1 MPVQASIVPARSRL
15 ALALLASLCVP
26 LSAAAQSTE
35 PSATDTTT
43 KQLDK
48 VSVTGSRIKR
58 TDIETA
64 LPITV
69 IKKAE
74 IDAQGISSAE
84 QLMSYLNV
92 SGNGSDNLASNVG
105 IVSGV
110 DQRGNNGVSGADL
123 RGQGADATLVLLNG
137 RRVAAHGLKG
147 RVVDLNSIPFAAI
160 ERVEVLRDGAS
171 AIYGTDAIGGV
182 INFITRNDYQGVEV
196 SGFTDTTEAGG
207 GNIFRGN
214 VLVGGGDLDTDG
226 WNAFASVSYKK
237 NEILRG
243 RDRNFSNAFQPDRGL
258 SPDTRGTPYA
268 TVANRPASTPTLIGN
283 GVIDPADG
291 STQQYINPLDLP
303 GAAGC
308 ASGNDLMGPYDNVL
322 WGVGSARYACS
333 YDYPAAA
340 VIQQPVESKDII
352 GRATYK
358 ISDQHRMF
366 VEFTGSEVDVEKSF
380 EPYQISPGTVFDAS
394 TFYPSTGA
402 AYNDVYNALA
412 SYFGAGQLNYGAPIA
427 YRWRCTACG
436 PRQISTNTK
445 SYRILLGF
453 EGEIGSWDYN
463 AGLSRASSKSTSTLN
478 GGYYDT
484 AKLRQVLGS
493 GLLNPFLLPGQ
504 SQSAEA
510 MAALADA
517 SADGTELY
525 GGESIMT
532 SLDASVSG
540 GLGFSLPGGEVQ
552 LATGIDLRREE
563 YKFGGNVAGE
573 GTVDD
578 PFDGIYLAPFD
589 NGNILRNVSR
599 DTKAVY
605 AELYLPVLDTLDLTL
620 AERYDHYEGFGG
632 TANPK
637 ISFKWQ
643 PIDALAFRGAYS
655 TGFKVPTFNQ
665 LFYGESESPYT
676 GLDLAD
682 PATCP
687 GGVANPGVAGCQA
700 IQPNLLTGGKQDL
713 DPEESRQKSLGV
725 VIAPVEWFNMSVDW
739 WEIKREK
746 TIRAGV
752 DIDTLVANY
761 DTFAS
766 NFIRDDAGNIT
777 AIDQRYINSGGSLM
791 RGIETDINVAF
802 DDVLGG
808 DWRVHLNGSYLDTYQ
823 TKDLDTLPYTD
834 NLVGDYVR
842 YYSLPIRWKHT
853 LSLSYL
859 RGDWSHTL
867 TQIYRAGYKDEEPI
881 SVRNGTYI
889 PSNWDPEVDSDTTY
903 NYSLTYRG
911 FDKLRVTFGVK
922 NVFDSDPPFTAHMN
936 DYAAGAGWE
945 PRVADP
951 RGRAYTLELSYK
963 FL

>member
-1 MPVQASIVPARSRL
+1 MSVESSLFLRRNRL
-15 ALALLASLCVP
+15 AIALLTSLCLPAV
-26 LSAAAQSTE
+26 AQAQSADQ
-35 PSATDTTT
+35 ATPDATT

-69 IKKAE
+69 IKREE
-74 IDAQGISSAE
+74 IEAQGISSAE
-84 QLMSYLNV
+84 QLMSYLNI

-137 RRVAAHGLKG
+137 RRVAAQGLKG
-147 RVVDLNSIPFAAI
+147 RIVDLNSIPFAAI

-182 INFITRNDYQGVEV
+182 INFITKTDYQGLEV
-196 SGFTDTTEAGG
+196 SGFTDTTEHGG

-214 VLVGGGDLDTDG
+214 LLVGGGDLDTDG

-243 RDRNFSNAFQPDRGL
+243 TDRSFSNGFQPERGL

-268 TVANRPASTPTLIGN
+268 TVANRADTLIGN

-308 ASGNDLMGPYDNVL
+308 ETGSANGLMGAYDNTL

-340 VIQQPVESKDII
+340 VISQPVESKDII
-352 GRATYK
+352 GRATFK
-358 ISDQHRMF
+358 ISDQHRAF

-380 EPYQISPGTVFDAS
+380 EAYQISPNSTFDAA

-402 AYNDVYNALA
+402 SYDEVYNALA

-427 YRWRCTACG
+427 YRWRCAACG

-445 SYRILLGF
+445 SYRLLLGF
-453 EGEIGSWDYN
+453 EGELGSWDYN
-463 AGLSRASSKSTSTLN
+463 AGIARASSKSTSTLG

-484 AKLRQVLGS
+484 AKLRQLLGS
-493 GLLNPFLLPGQ
+493 GVLNPFLLPGQ

-510 MAALADA
+510 MAGLADA
-517 SADGTELY
+517 SAAGTTLY
-525 GGESIMT
+525 GGTSTTT

-563 YKFGGNVAGE
+563 YKFGGNVEAE
-573 GTVDD
+573 GTLED
-578 PFDGIYLAPFD
+578 PYDGVYQAPFD
-589 NGNILRNVSR
+589 NGNILQNVSR

-605 AELYLPVLDTLDLTL
+605 AELYLPLLDTLELTL

-637 ISFKWQ
+637 VSFKYQ
-643 PIDALAFRGAYS
+643 PFDALAFRGAYS

-665 LFYGESESPYT
+665 LYYGESESPYT

-687 GGVANPGVAGCQA
+687 GGVANPNVAGCES
-700 IQPNLLTGGKQDL
+700 IQPNLLTGGKKDL

-725 VIAPVEWFNMSVDW
+725 VIAPVAWFNMSVDW

-746 TIRAGV
+746 TIRSGV

-766 NFIRDDAGNIT
+766 NFIRDADGNIT
-777 AIDQRYINSGGSLM
+777 AIDQRYVNSGGSLM
-791 RGIETDINVAF
+791 RGIETDINVTF

-808 DWRVHLNGSYLDTYQ
+808 DWRVHLNGSYLDTYKTQ
-823 TKDLDTLPYTD
+823 DLDTLPYSG

-853 LSLSYL
+853 LSVSYL
-859 RGDWSHTL
+859 RGNWSQSI
-867 TQIYRAGYKDEEPI
+867 TQIYRAGYKDEEPV

-889 PSNWDPEVDSDTTY
+889 PPRWDPDVDSDTTY
-903 NYSLTYRG
+903 NYSLTYKG
-911 FDKLRVTFGVK
+911 FDKLGVTFGIK
-922 NVFDSDPPFTAHMN
+922 NLFDTDPPFTAHMN

-963 FL
+963 FY

>member
-1 MPVQASIVPARSRL
+1 MPVESSFLPARSAL
-15 ALALLASLCVP
+15 AVALLASLCMP
-26 LSAAAQSTE
+26 LVAAAQSTE
-35 PSATDTTT
+35 AEAAKTTQATTRD
-43 KQLDK
+43 LDK

-58 TDIETA
+58 TDVETA
-64 LPITV
+64 LPVTI
-69 IKKAE
+69 IQKAE

-84 QLMSYLNV
+84 QLMSYLNI

-105 IVSGV
+105 IVTGV
-110 DQRGNNGVSGADL
+110 DQRGNNGVSGANL

-182 INFITRNDYQGVEV
+182 INFITRTDYQGVQL
-196 SGFTDTTEAGG
+196 SAFTDTTEEGG
-207 GNIFRGN
+207 GNIHRGS
-214 VLVGGGDLDTDG
+214 LLAGGGDLDSDG
-226 WNAFASVSYKK
+226 WNAFASFSYKK
-237 NEILRG
+237 SEILRG
-243 RDRNFSNAFQPDRGL
+243 SDRDFSNAFQPDRGL

-268 TVANRPASTPTLIGN
+268 TVASRAGSLIGN
-283 GVIDPADG
+283 GLRDPADN

-308 ASGNDLMGPYDNVL
+308 ASASDLMGPYDNVL
-322 WGVGSARYACS
+322 WGVASARYACA

-340 VIQQPVESKDII
+340 VMQQPVESKDII
-352 GRATYK
+352 GRATFR
-358 ISDQHRMF
+358 ISDRHRAF
-366 VEFTGSEVDVEKSF
+366 VEFTGSEVDVKKSF
-380 EPYQISPGTVFDAS
+380 EPYQISPGSVFDAT
-394 TFYPSTGA
+394 TFYPRTGA
-402 AYNDVYNALA
+402 AYDEVYDALA

-427 YRWRCTACG
+427 YRWRCAACG
-436 PRQISTNTK
+436 PRQIATNTK
-445 SYRILLGF
+445 SYRVLLGF

-478 GGYYDT
+478 GGYYYT
-484 AKLRQVLGS
+484 SKLRQVLGS
-493 GLLNPFLLPGQ
+493 GLLDPFLLPGE

-517 SADGTELY
+517 SADGVDLY

-532 SLDASVSG
+532 TIDASVSG
-540 GLGFSLPGGEVQ
+540 GLGFNLPGGEVQ

-563 YKFGGNVAGE
+563 YEFGGN
-573 GTVDD
+573 TVDESE
-578 PFDGIYLAPFD
+578 GIYLAPFD

-605 AELYLPVLDTLDLTL
+605 AELYLPLLDTLELTL

-632 TANPK
+632 TDNPK
-637 ISFKWQ
+637 ISFKYQ

-665 LFYGESESPYT
+665 LFYGEALSPYT

-687 GGVANPGVAGCQA
+687 GGVASPSVAGCET
-700 IQPNLLTGGKQDL
+700 IQPDLLTGGKQDL

-725 VIAPVEWFNMSVDW
+725 VIAPVDWFNMSVDW

-746 TIRAGV
+746 TIRSGIS
-752 DIDTLVANY
+752 IDTLVDNY

-766 NFIRDDAGNIT
+766 NFIRDGSGQIV

-791 RGIETDINVAF
+791 RGIETDINLSF

-808 DWRVHLNGSYLDTYQ
+808 DWRVHLNGSYLDTYR

-834 NLVGDYVR
+834 NLVGEYVR

-853 LSLSYL
+853 LGVTYL
-859 RGDWSHTL
+859 RGDWTHSL
-867 TQIYRAGYKDEEPI
+867 TQIYRAGYEDEEPV

-889 PSNWDPEVDSDTTY
+889 PSDWDPDVSSYTTY
-903 NYSLTYRG
+903 NYSVAYKGL
-911 FDKLRVTFGVK
+911 DKLGITFGIK
-922 NVFDSDPPFTAHMN
+922 NLFDEDPPFTAHMN

-951 RGRAYTLELSYK
+951 RGRAYTLALEYR
-963 FL
+963 FH